1 MISMPE
7 KYTKLLNGLI
17 LTPAGILRDAH
28 LLFSEGKIV
37 EISRRNTEVA
47 GAREIDV
54 QGRYIAPGCIDLHV
68 HGGGGHDFTEGTPE
82 AFHAAAR
89 AHARY
94 GTTAIYP
101 TLAASPREVFDRAIQ
116 TCETLM
122 HNPGKGAR
130 ILGLH
135 LEGNYLN
142 PLMRGA
148 QNPAFLYP
156 PRPEEYREIL
166 ERSHCVK
173 RWSAA
178 PELEGALEFGRYAS
192 RRGVV
197 VSIAHTTAT
206 FPQVRAALEAGYRH
220 VTHFYNAM
228 TGVHRRGMLKEEGTI
243 ESVYLTDELSV
254 ELVGDGIHV
263 PPTLLQLVCKM
274 LGPGRI
280 ALVTDAML
288 AAACPDVGVEMYG
301 GKVILEDGV
310 CKLADRSA
318 IAGSIATMN
327 RTIRTMTQQAGVSLG
342 DAVRMAS
349 ESPAVIL
356 GVADR
361 KGSLSKGKDADII
374 VFDSDINVWMTIVEG
389 GIIC

>member
-1 MISMPE
+1 MPG
-7 KYTKLLNGLI
+7 YTKIVNGRI
-17 LTPAGILRDAH
+17 LTPSGILRNAY
-28 LLFSEGKIV
+28 LLFSEEGKIV
-37 EISRRNTEVA
+37 DVSRRNIEIA
-47 GAREIDV
+47 GAKIINAR
-54 QGRYIAPGCIDLHV
+54 GMYIAPGCIDIHV
-68 HGGGGHDFTEGTPE
+68 HGGGGHDFLEATPE
-82 AFHAAAR
+82 AFLAAAR

-101 TLAASPREVFDRAIQ
+101 TLAAAPADVFRRAIAA
-116 TCETLM
+116 CESVM
-122 HNPGKGAR
+122 YDPGEGAR
-130 ILGLH
+130 IMGLH

-148 QNPAFLYP
+148 QDPACLYP
-156 PRPEEYREIL
+156 PRPEEYRGML
-166 ERSHCVK
+166 EGSRCVK

-192 RRGVV
+192 GRGVV

-206 FPQVRAALEAGYRH
+206 WPQVKAAWEAGYRH

-228 TGVHRRGMLKEEGTI
+228 TGVHRRGEFKEEGTI
-243 ESVYLTDELSV
+243 ESVYLTDGLSV

-263 PPTLLQLVCKM
+263 PPSILQLVYRIM
-274 LGPGRI
+274 GVERI

-288 AAACPDVGVEMYG
+288 AAACPDAGEMYG
-301 GKVILEDGV
+301 GRVILEDGV

-318 IAGSIATMN
+318 IAGSIATMSGV
-327 RTIRTMTQQAGVSLG
+327 IRTLTQQADVCLT

-349 ESPAVIL
+349 ESPAAIL
-356 GVADR
+356 GIGDR

-374 VFDSDINVWMTIVEG
+374 LFDSDINVLTVIVEG
-389 GIIC
+389 RTVYSGT